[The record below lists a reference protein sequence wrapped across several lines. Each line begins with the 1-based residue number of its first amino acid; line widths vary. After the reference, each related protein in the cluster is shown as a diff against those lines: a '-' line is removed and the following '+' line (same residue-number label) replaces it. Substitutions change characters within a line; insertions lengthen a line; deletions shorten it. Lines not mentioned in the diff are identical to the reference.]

1 ARCTHMARS
10 ISCSVQR
17 YSIETEPPYLDAG
30 GPEIPEYSLVNV
42 QMKGYDFTV
51 LEHYGKWV
59 HNTALNMG
67 LDVEDSW
74 ATPCQKLLI
83 QNYKHKTAKVE
94 TEYNLQVYERT
105 VQLADLTSVMAPLF
119 IEVIQAGLPQGV
131 KLTVQEH
138 IPEHTQVRYIPDLEL
153 RDLHKQL
160 TDLGGPSKK

>member
-1 ARCTHMARS
+1 MFSVSKIAARCTHMAKRS
-10 ISCSVQR
+10 ISRSVQR

-74 ATPCQKLLI
+74 ATPPKAFIQK
-83 QNYKHKTAKVE
+83 YKNKT
-94 TEYNLQVYERT
+94 
-105 VQLADLTSVMAPLF
+105 LADLTSVMAPLF